1 MRGGCL
7 VVETCE
13 ENLTRELFG
22 GPLLSVK
29 LTVLPVQARHGDK
42 VDLVHL
48 QAMRVK
54 EVVHL
59 ESFKK
64 GSIHTED
71 VNYRLR
77 LVGGQNMSSI
87 VQDRPYL

>member
-1 MRGGCL
+1 M
-7 VVETCE
+7 VETSE
-13 ENLTRELFG
+13 ENLARELFG

-29 LTVLPVQARHGDK
+29 LTVLPVQARHGNK

-48 QAMRVK
+48 QAMWVK

-59 ESFKK
+59 ESFKQ
-64 GSIHTED
+64 GSIYPED
-71 VNYRLR
+71 VNNRLR
-77 LVGGQNMSSI
+77 LVGSQNMSGI